1 MSKRNNCGIQD
12 KFGVP
17 AQEQAQLK
25 ATVDGRRADIVV
37 VGFEVAVSTLDSTVA
52 KARSSRSALAGENT
66 PHLVRSW
73 GRHRCPLCRRRG
85 RQSRA
90 TEDSPGRRG
99 YSGWSAFLLADR
111 NRGCF

>member
-1 MSKRNNCGIQD
+1 VVDIWIYPSSFASMSKRNNCGIQD

-52 KARSSRSALAGENT
+52 KARSSRSALAGEFAT
-66 PHLVRSW
+66 CWLK
-73 GRHRCPLCRRRG
+73 RRR
-85 RQSRA
+85 
-90 TEDSPGRRG
+90 
-99 YSGWSAFLLADR
+99 Y
-111 NRGCF
+111 